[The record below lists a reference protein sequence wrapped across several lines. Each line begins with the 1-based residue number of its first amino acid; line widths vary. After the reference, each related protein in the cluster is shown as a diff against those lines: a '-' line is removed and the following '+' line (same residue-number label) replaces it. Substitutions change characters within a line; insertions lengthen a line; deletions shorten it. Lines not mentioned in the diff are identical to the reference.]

1 MTRDSHVELLIRTVT
16 ALRDEDRERR
26 NARRNAQNKA
36 KAARFMQV
44 FRADHADG
52 AQVSNA
58 QASKPTAPDG
68 WARPWA

>member
-1 MTRDSHVELLIRTVT
+1 LIRTVT

-26 NARRNAQNKA
+26 NARQHAQNKA
-36 KAARFMQV
+36 EAARFRQV
-44 FRADHADG
+44 FRADRDDG
-52 AQVSNA
+52 A